1 MEKSKEIFGNP
12 VPEKVYKKALKNKKK
27 FQKKFGN
34 EDNITYHLKAELNST
49 LKDLDVMELSLSDN
63 NKELKLKDNAVI
75 VGNIR
80 MGFGHY
86 RISIAMASAAKA
98 LGYTPYW
105 IAYNN
110 LPTTGGKVIEYQNK
124 LYSMGSRLSQKS
136 KLFNKLYWEPLNS
149 EGFRQYTYNAGDQK
163 NAELLV
169 PVLKDFP
176 KDTPYI
182 ATHAWPAQGAV
193 HAGMTH
199 VVEAIPDNWP
209 MALHLSEGAIHTV
222 QTPFAYL
229 GYKKLN
235 GMNKNKDLKPMP
247 DGVLFNVGHYIDH
260 ELVSNLKEDTARRVA
275 RLENG
280 KALRFLMTIGGAGA
294 QYNLFKDII
303 EFLIPY
309 IQAGKVNL
317 FINYGDH
324 LNVYEKMVKNVKEY
338 NHLSHQYFDNYE
350 EFKKMVASLTD
361 DSPCGITSI
370 YHKNIFEAVYS
381 TNILM
386 READVM
392 ITKPSELAFYPVPK
406 LMIQRVGGHEAYAA
420 VHASEIG
427 DGTWECQTIKEIG
440 SMVRLMLTSNEPLL
454 EMNRNILKQYELG
467 TYNGAYE
474 VVKLAVGK
482 KD

>member
-12 VPEKVYKKALKNKKK
+12 VPEKIYKKACKNKAK

-34 EDNITYHLKAELNST
+34 EDETIYHLKATPNET
-49 LKDLDVMELSLSDN
+49 LKDLGVMELTLADDD
-63 NKELKLKDNAVI
+63 KPLKLADNAVV

-136 KLFNKLYWEPLNS
+136 RLFNKLYWEPLNS

-163 NAELLV
+163 NAELVV
-169 PVLKDFP
+169 PVIRDLP
-176 KDTPYI
+176 KDVPYI
-182 ATHAWPAQGAV
+182 ATHVWPSQGAI
-193 HAGMTH
+193 HNGMTH
-199 VVEAIPDNWP
+199 VVNAIPDNWP

-222 QTPFAYL
+222 QTPFAFL

-235 GMNKNKDLKPMP
+235 GMNKKKDLLPMP
-247 DGVLFNVGHYIDH
+247 DGVLYDVGHYIDH
-260 ELVSNLKEDTARRVA
+260 ELVVNLEEDTAKRVA
-275 RLENG
+275 RLEKG
-280 KALRFLMTIGGAGA
+280 KPLRFLMTVGGAGA
-294 QYNLFKDII
+294 QYNLFKQII

-309 IQAGKVNL
+309 IKEGKVNL
-317 FINYGDH
+317 FINFGDH
-324 LNVYEKMVKNVKEY
+324 LNVYEKLKKSIKEY
-338 NHLSHQYFDNYE
+338 SSLNKEYFNAWNDLN
-350 EFKKMVASLTD
+350 KMIKGLKD
-361 DSPCGITSI
+361 DSPCGINSI
-370 YHKNIFEAVYS
+370 YHEDIFKAVYS
-381 TNILM
+381 TNLLM
-386 READVM
+386 RHCDLL
-392 ITKPSELAFYPVPK
+392 ITKPSELAYYPIPK
-406 LMIQRVGGHEAYAA
+406 LMIQRVGGHEAYGAI
-420 VHASEIG
+420 HASEIG

-440 SMVRLMLTSNEPLL
+440 SMIKLMLTSTEVLKELNS
-454 EMNRNILKQYELG
+454 NIIKQLHLG

-474 VVKLAVGK
+474 VVKLAIGK
-482 KD
+482 K